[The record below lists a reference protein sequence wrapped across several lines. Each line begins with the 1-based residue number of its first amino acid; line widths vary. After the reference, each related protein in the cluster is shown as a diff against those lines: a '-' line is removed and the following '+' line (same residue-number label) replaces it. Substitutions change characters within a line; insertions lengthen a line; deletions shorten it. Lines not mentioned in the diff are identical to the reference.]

1 MDERESFGA
10 GGQIQTI
17 MRFPSNPLEGYENPP
32 LNPPPFEDGTR
43 VTRKRL
49 DSLALFKDG
58 FLLPDEVRLAEHIRL
73 NPPTAPNGSPSSRKQ
88 ASFE

>member
-1 MDERESFGA
+1 YKPVDRKVKPVPGVMPEEAR
-10 GGQIQTI
+10 TI

-58 FLLPDEVRLAEHIRL
+58 FL
-73 NPPTAPNGSPSSRKQ
+73 
-88 ASFE
+88 